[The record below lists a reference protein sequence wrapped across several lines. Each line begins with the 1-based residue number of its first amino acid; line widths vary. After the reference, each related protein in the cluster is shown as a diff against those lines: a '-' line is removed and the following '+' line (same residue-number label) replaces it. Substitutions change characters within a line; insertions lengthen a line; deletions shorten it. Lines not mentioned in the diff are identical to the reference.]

1 MLYHLTDIFCEDKLK
16 LSFLSYR
23 FPTQICFHIFYK
35 YYSRETKIIELTKHA
50 LFNVIKLK
58 LQKKKVKCDWMSLF
72 NTNKKLQI
80 NREVDEWQS
89 FFKVIVSNCGLSTY
103 RKKWTLKCMLS
114 WLLFGSC
121 TCQEVR
127 WSFLKN
133 FIIFL

>member
-1 MLYHLTDIFCEDKLK
+1 MLYHLTYFCQDKLK

-72 NTNKKLQI
+72 NANKKFQI
-80 NREVDEWQS
+80 NQEVDEWQS
-89 FFKVIVSNCGLSTY
+89 FFRVLVSTCGLSTY
-103 RKKWTLKCMLS
+103 RKKWTLTVCCPDYYLAHVLAK
-114 WLLFGSC
+114 
-121 TCQEVR
+121 R
-127 WSFLKN
+127 
-133 FIIFL
+133 